1 MNGQTEG
8 MPTTKGTAQ
17 IVYILYLVELV
28 IGVTGIIGVVIA
40 YLNRND
46 APDWLKT
53 HYQFQIRTFW
63 IGLLYLFIGVLLT
76 GTVILA
82 IIGIPVLFF
91 WVLWQVIRCVK
102 GLRYLQRN
110 EAHPN
115 PTGWLFS

>member
-8 MPTTKGTAQ
+8 MLTTKGTAQ
-17 IVYILYLVELV
+17 IVYILYLVGLV
-28 IGVTGIIGVVIA
+28 IGVTGIIGVVMA

-63 IGLLYLFIGVLLT
+63 IGLLYLFIGALLS
-76 GTVILA
+76 VIL
-82 IIGIPVLFF
+82 IGYLVLIF
-91 WVLWQVIRCVK
+91 WVVWLVVRCVK
-102 GLRYLQRN
+102 GLQYLQRN